1 MLGFFTPIFFTMN
14 AIKISLHVVPK
25 KTTSALEER
34 FPMVDMLRGIAVS
47 MMFFYHFCFDLNYF
61 GWIAVD
67 FYQTPFW
74 LGLRVV
80 IVTLFLSLVGV
91 SLVLAN
97 RNGVRPWGKSTP
109 RLFRLLICA
118 ALVSVASYLL
128 FPKSV
133 IFFGVLHFIFLASI
147 LGRCLVGLPDMALL
161 ILGLLSLSV
170 GLVVQHPFFDQFA
183 WQWVGLM
190 THKPITEDYVPMLPW
205 FGVVLLGMA
214 WARRGGDFLC
224 LNWSLRGL
232 STYLALMGRHSLLLY
247 MLHQPIFIGGLWL
260 VSVLRYLGRA

>member
-1 MLGFFTPIFFTMN
+1 MSGFFTPIFCTMKVK
-14 AIKISLHVVPK
+14 KISLRVVPK
-25 KTTSALEER
+25 KLTSVLETR
-34 FPMVDMLRGIAVS
+34 FPMVDVLRGIAVS

-61 GWIAVD
+61 SWIAVD
-67 FYQTPFW
+67 FYQSLFW

-97 RNGVRPWGKSTP
+97 RNGVRPWRKSIP
-109 RLFRLLICA
+109 RLFQLLICA
-118 ALVSVASYLL
+118 VLVSLASYLL

-161 ILGLLSLSV
+161 VLGVVLLAF
-170 GLVVQHPFFDQFA
+170 GLVAQHPFFDQFA

-205 FGVVLLGMA
+205 FGVVLLGMT
-214 WARRGGDFLC
+214 WARCGGGFLC
-224 LNWSLRGL
+224 LNWSLRG
-232 STYLALMGRHSLLLY
+232 SSKYLALIGRHSLLLY
-247 MLHQPIFIGGLWL
+247 MLHQPIFIGGMWL
-260 VSVLRYLGRA
+260 IHG